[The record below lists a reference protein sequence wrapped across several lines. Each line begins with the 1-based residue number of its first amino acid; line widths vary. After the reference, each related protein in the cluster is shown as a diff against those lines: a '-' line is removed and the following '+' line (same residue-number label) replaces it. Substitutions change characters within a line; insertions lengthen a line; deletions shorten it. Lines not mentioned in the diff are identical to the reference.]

1 MNDRLARYR
10 RGLQAETLAAWYLR
24 LKGYSILNSRMKTP
38 VGEIDLIAR
47 RGRSL
52 VFIEVKA
59 RESID
64 AALESVKTHQSRRI
78 IRAAEYYMS
87 AYRGKTP
94 DIRFDVIAISPPFR
108 VKHIRAA
115 FSA

>member
-1 MNDRLARYR
+1 MTSYR
-10 RGLQAETLAAWYLR
+10 TGLKAEALAAWVMR
-24 LKGYSILNSRMKTP
+24 FQGYRVLAKRYKTP

-47 RGRSL
+47 RGKSL
-52 VFIEVKA
+52 VFVEVKA
-59 RESID
+59 RDSIN

-78 IRAAEYYMS
+78 IRAAEYYM
-87 AYRGKTP
+87 AGYRGITP
-94 DIRFDVIAISPPFR
+94 DIRFDVIAIQPPFR

>member
-1 MNDRLARYR
+1 MTDRLARYR
-10 RGLQAETLAAWYLR
+10 RGLRAETLAAWYLR
-24 LKGYSILNSRMKTP
+24 LKGYRILNARMKTP
-38 VGEIDLIAR
+38 VGEIDLVAR
-47 RGRSL
+47 RGKAL

-59 RESID
+59 RGSLD

-78 IRAAEYYMS
+78 IRAAEYYL
-87 AYRGKTP
+87 AGYRGKTP
-94 DIRFDVIAISPPFR
+94 DIRFDVIAIMPGFR